1 MLTYI
6 TCDPPQFPLTDPLIL
21 TLSPPSLPVVADP
34 TLSVAQ
40 LASHQHQY
48 HAKIGTSGGQYGLYD
63 TLNAGSS
70 GQPSVNSA
78 GSGSDHYHAI
88 IMYTISGSNFSF
100 SDSFSASGSTSD
112 HTHSTPN
119 HTHGFSDSFS
129 VSSSGSLDMDV
140 AYIDV
145 IMCQKN

>member
-1 MLTYI
+1 MYVNT
-6 TCDPPQFPLTDPLIL
+6 TNA
-21 TLSPPSLPVVADP
+21 S
-34 TLSVAQ
+34 LSVAQ

-129 VSSSGSLDMDV
+129 VSSSGNLDMDV